1 MSLNEKSPTGRQG
14 SGGKDMYA
22 LLAGFTSLMIFL
34 PLALYLYEL
43 ERYVY
48 AGICSFFCGV
58 GAILLF
64 WSIME
69 IDI

>member
-1 MSLNEKSPTGRQG
+1 MKG
-14 SGGKDMYA
+14 SGGENMYA

-64 WSIME
+64 GALWKLIFE
-69 IDI
+69 LITG